1 MGLFSMF
8 SGKSGGTGSSPT
20 LSSSTSRR
28 LSPMEAKR
36 EVRADL
42 HDKLGKVRG
51 EEVYNTMAGYLD
63 KDGFGSSGMS
73 GSEVRDLVHKL
84 EKNHLDNLH
93 SDDIRHVEAILGK
106 HFND

>member
-1 MGLFSMF
+1 
-8 SGKSGGTGSSPT
+8 
-20 LSSSTSRR
+20 
-28 LSPMEAKR
+28 MEAKR

-73 GSEVRDLVHKL
+73 EARSVIWCT
-84 EKNHLDNLH
+84 NLKK
-93 SDDIRHVEAILGK
+93 IT
-106 HFND
+106 